1 MKKIILKKK
10 PLVCL
15 TAYNKF
21 MAELIDPFC
30 DLILIGD
37 TMAMVYYGYSNTR
50 SLSLSTVIKHSK
62 SVREGIK
69 KSAMVVDM
77 PFGTYSNPK
86 QALKNAKK
94 IIQETKC
101 DAIKLEGGSEI
112 ASTVSILIKN
122 KIQVVGHIGLLP
134 QQIKTSSGF
143 TVKGKTNEE
152 EEKIVKDFVTL
163 QKIGVAAIVLEAVK
177 EKVANRLSK
186 LSKIPLIGIGASKHC
201 SGQIL
206 VTEDMLGLFEKSPK
220 FVKKYFNLRKAIQ
233 KSVEKYSKEVQSR
246 KFPSKKNVY

>member
-1 MKKIILKKK
+1 MKKIVLKKK

-21 MAELIDPFC
+21 IAELIDPYC
-30 DLILIGD
+30 DLILVGD

-62 SVREGIK
+62 SVREGVT
-69 KSAMVVDM
+69 KSALVVDM
-77 PFGTYSNPK
+77 PFGTYTNSN
-86 QALKNAKK
+86 QALKNAKR
-94 IIQETKC
+94 IIKETNC

-112 ASTVSILIKN
+112 ANIISKLIKN

-143 TVKGKTNEE
+143 KVKGKTSE
-152 EEKIVKDFVTL
+152 EEKKIINDFIVL
-163 QKIGVAAIVLEAVK
+163 QKIGVAAVVLEAVK
-177 EKVANRLSK
+177 ESVAEKLSK
-186 LSKIPLIGIGASKHC
+186 LSKIPLIGIGASKKC

-233 KSVEKYSKEVQSR
+233 TSVASYSKEVQNR
-246 KFPSKKNVY
+246 KFPTKKNVY

>member
-112 ASTVSILIKN
+112 ASTRHL
-122 KIQVVGHIGLLP
+122 
-134 QQIKTSSGF
+134 
-143 TVKGKTNEE
+143 
-152 EEKIVKDFVTL
+152 
-163 QKIGVAAIVLEAVK
+163 
-177 EKVANRLSK
+177 
-186 LSKIPLIGIGASKHC
+186 
-201 SGQIL
+201 
-206 VTEDMLGLFEKSPK
+206 
-220 FVKKYFNLRKAIQ
+220 
-233 KSVEKYSKEVQSR
+233 
-246 KFPSKKNVY
+246 